1 MSQECAINSQECA
14 ARFFKAI
21 QKDDALKAKL
31 KATDDPETF
40 VSIAAERGYNFTVEQ
55 LQAEIE
61 KLSPEE
67 MASVINP
74 GVGPRRHLVPR

>member
-1 MSQECAINSQECA
+1 MSQECA

-31 KATDDPETF
+31 KATDDPQTF
-40 VSIAAERGYNFTVEQ
+40 VNIAAEQGYNFTVEQ
-55 LQAEIE
+55 LQTEIE
-61 KLSPEE
+61 RMSPED
-67 MASVINP
+67 MAAVINP

>member
-1 MSQECAINSQECA
+1 MTQECA

-31 KATDDPETF
+31 KATDDPNTF
-40 VSIAAERGYNFTVEQ
+40 VKIAAEQGYNFTVEQ

-61 KLSPEE
+61 KMSPEE
-67 MASVINP
+67 MAAVINP

>member
-1 MSQECAINSQECA
+1 MSQESA

-31 KATDDPETF
+31 KATDDPKTF
-40 VSIAAERGYNFTVEQ
+40 VNIAAERGYNFTVEQ

-61 KLSPEE
+61 KLSHEE
-67 MASVINP
+67 MAAVINP
-74 GVGPRRHLVPR
+74 GIGPRRHIVPR

>member
-1 MSQECAINSQECA
+1 MTQECA

-31 KATDDPETF
+31 KATDDPNTF
-40 VSIAAERGYNFTVEQ
+40 VQIAAEQGYNFTVEQ

-61 KLSPEE
+61 KMSPEE
-67 MASVINP
+67 MAAVINP

>member
-1 MSQECAINSQECA
+1 MTQECA

-31 KATDDPETF
+31 KATDDPNTF
-40 VSIAAERGYNFTVEQ
+40 VQIAAERGYNFTVEQ
-55 LQAEIE
+55 LQAKIE
-61 KLSPEE
+61 KLSHEE
-67 MASVINP
+67 MAAVINP